1 VIFDEPL
8 ITSPLAC
15 AFGGALLGL
24 RLRAKTS
31 YDIQRNDL
39 IPMSANVIVLDRL
52 MAHYGPETRQARELL
67 RDTLPYLGR

>member
-8 ITSPLAC
+8 ITSSLAMGLIVFAC

-31 YDIQRNDL
+31 YDIQRSDL
-39 IPMSANVIVLDRL
+39 VQMSTNVILLDRVI
-52 MAHYGPETRQARELL
+52 AHYGPETR
-67 RDTLPYLGR
+67 